1 MKVLGWI
8 LFLSLNSVHAQQ
20 VIESAPLSVEDD
32 GARKLNVGEK
42 KVAPPVETKEV
53 VKVEPVEVKSEA
65 LEDIEKVSKKDAKKL
80 KAADKKIAKETKP
93 ADVPVPAEPAPAI
106 VITPAEAA
114 PAVKTNPQDGQLKLE
129 AAGTPP
135 VVIPVK
141 KPDEIIIFD
150 SQKAVNVPQSE
161 KRIDTIAVSVYEYTL
176 KKYLQFSFGYLG
188 SSYEKIDPNL
198 DKGSGLTSIKFV
210 ADMTHRFQS
219 GFAIEIIND
228 MSDQKVPES
237 VRSIQYRLF
246 VDYHAPLTRGTK
258 LKMDWVS
265 GLSLS
270 FGDYSIKRRFV
281 SAQGQEL
288 SQKLKD
294 GTIIGLIPAAG
305 LRFYLGTYN
314 SIDLM
319 AEYHLYFGNP
329 QKHIGGLA
337 LSPRINLVF

>member
-8 LFLSLNSVHAQQ
+8 LFLSLNTAHGQQ
-20 VIESAPLSVEDD
+20 VVESAPLSVEDD
-32 GARKLNVGEK
+32 GARKLSVGEK
-42 KVAPPVETKEV
+42 KTTAPVENKEI
-53 VKVEPVEVKSEA
+53 VKVDPVEVKSEA
-65 LEDIEKVSKKDAKKL
+65 LEDVEKVSKKDAKKL
-80 KAADKKIAKETKP
+80 KAADKKIAKEAVVK
-93 ADVPVPAEPAPAI
+93 VQEPVEPAPAI
-106 VITPAEAA
+106 VVTPIEVA
-114 PAVKTNPQDGQLKLE
+114 PVTKANPQDGQLKLE
-129 AAGTPP
+129 SAGAPP

-150 SQKAVNVPQSE
+150 SQKTVVVPESQ
-161 KRIDTIAVSVYEYTL
+161 KQTDTIAVAVYEYSL

-188 SSYEKIDPNL
+188 SSYDKIDRNL
-198 DKGSGLTSIKFV
+198 DKGSALTSIRFV
-210 ADMTHRFQS
+210 ADMTHSFQS
-219 GFAIEIIND
+219 GFAIEIISD
-228 MSDQKVPES
+228 MSDQKIPEN

-265 GLSLS
+265 GMSFSL
-270 FGDYSIKRRFV
+270 GDYSIKRRFLN
-281 SAQGQEL
+281 AQGQEF
-288 SQKLKD
+288 SQKIKD

-305 LRFYLGTYN
+305 LRFYLGSDN

-337 LSPRINLVF
+337 FSPRINLVF

>member
-8 LFLSLNSVHAQQ
+8 LFLSLNTVHAQQ

-32 GARKLNVGEK
+32 GARKINVGENK
-42 KVAPPVETKEV
+42 TAPPAENKEI

-65 LEDIEKVSKKDAKKL
+65 LEDIEKASKKDAKKL
-80 KAADKKIAKETKP
+80 NAADKKIAVKP
-93 ADVPVPAEPAPAI
+93 VVAPPPVVPAPAI
-106 VITPAEAA
+106 VITPIELT
-114 PAVKTNPQDGQLKLE
+114 PAGKTNPQDGQLKLE
-129 AAGTPP
+129 AAGASP
-135 VVIPVK
+135 VVIPVQK
-141 KPDEIIIFD
+141 LDEIIIQDSQTAIIFPD
-150 SQKAVNVPQSE
+150 SQKG
-161 KRIDTIAVSVYEYTL
+161 IDTVAVAIYEYTL

-188 SSYEKIDPNL
+188 SKYDKIDPNL
-198 DKGSGLTSIKFV
+198 DEGSALTSIKFV

-219 GFAIEIIND
+219 GFAIEFIND
-228 MSDQKVPES
+228 LSNQKVPES

-246 VDYHAPLTRGTK
+246 VDYHAPLTIGAR

-270 FGDYSIKRRFV
+270 FGDYSIKRRYR

-288 SQKLKD
+288 SQKIKD
-294 GTIIGLIPAAG
+294 GSIIGLIPAAG
-305 LRFYLGTYN
+305 LRFYLGSYN
-314 SIDLM
+314 SIDLL

-337 LSPRINLVF
+337 FSPRINFVF